1 MFRLIFNLVTVFIFT
16 FIFSMGF
23 SYLLLELG
31 HDSTLLFI
39 ISGFSI
45 GFLVPSILFKW
56 ISK

>member
-1 MFRLIFNLVTVFIFT
+1 MLRLIFNLVTVFIFT

-23 SYLLLELG
+23 SYLLIHLG
-31 HDSTLLFI
+31 YNQYWLFI

-45 GFLVPSILFKW
+45 GFFVPSILFKW